1 VPTLR
6 VRVRRWVYAPRVPT
20 EQVGRS
26 SRCCGLVDIQRV
38 QIAGKTRW
46 RVLNL
51 GQHPRCVVAE
61 HRPCVACPHRRAKF
75 GVVPCRRVQPTS
87 PTRRSRGTS
96 RRYVCA
102 LGTGMVGCSCVGLM
116 ALTCGTGP
124 AFYLPD
130 RRVGTARGDIDDDA
144 LWLRFRNATAMNLM
158 PKYWAHR
165 AVPGRSHIHSP
176 CRHSGDEHVPPV
188 RVKHARG
195 QQCRASLHVPDHS
208 EGAPA
213 AFAQAIT
220 NPWLRCLA

>member
-1 VPTLR
+1 MCRAPAPPGE
-6 VRVRRWVYAPRVPT
+6 VRRCT
-20 EQVGRS
+20 
-26 SRCCGLVDIQRV
+26 
-38 QIAGKTRW
+38 
-46 RVLNL
+46 
-51 GQHPRCVVAE
+51 
-61 HRPCVACPHRRAKF
+61 
-75 GVVPCRRVQPTS
+75 CRQVQPTS

-124 AFYLPD
+124 ATCLTGGLEVPVVNAV
-130 RRVGTARGDIDDDA
+130 RCESVTTGHHHHCQWSAGPPGDD
-144 LWLRFRNATAMNLM
+144 LM
-158 PKYWAHR
+158 PKYGAHR
-165 AVPGRSHIHSP
+165 AVPGRSRIHSP

-213 AFAQAIT
+213 AFCPSNSEPADDM
-220 NPWLRCLA
+220 PCLAVSQHSPRGAACDCYMTIVQQHLVGERTQF

>member
-1 VPTLR
+1 MAGTESWAAPSMRRSGTSPMCCAPAPPGE
-6 VRVRRWVYAPRVPT
+6 VRRCT
-20 EQVGRS
+20 
-26 SRCCGLVDIQRV
+26 
-38 QIAGKTRW
+38 
-46 RVLNL
+46 
-51 GQHPRCVVAE
+51 
-61 HRPCVACPHRRAKF
+61 
-75 GVVPCRRVQPTS
+75 CRQVQPTS

-124 AFYLPD
+124 ATCLTGGLEVPVVIAV
-130 RRVGTARGDIDDDA
+130 RCESVTTGHHHHCQWSAGPPGDD
-144 LWLRFRNATAMNLM
+144 LM

-195 QQCRASLHVPDHS
+195 QQCRASLHAPDHS

-213 AFAQAIT
+213 AFAQAIA
-220 NPWLRCLA
+220 NPRMRCLA